1 MCQQRLRMIVG
12 LGNPGDAYAA
22 TRHNSG
28 VMVVDHVADAYT
40 IPFQR
45 KKFDATFGRGVI
57 ERIAVILV
65 KPLAYMNRSGFP
77 VRNIADYFKIS
88 LRDMLVIHDDIDLE
102 FGRLKIKQKG
112 GDGGHKGLKSMIDAF
127 GGRDFTRLRI
137 GIGRGD
143 PNISVT
149 DHVLGSFN
157 AQETEILKQIM
168 ERAQETVVTI
178 LSKGTS
184 EGMNR
189 FNDKRITVKS

>member
-1 MCQQRLRMIVG
+1 MIVG
-12 LGNPGDAYAA
+12 LGNPGDAYAK

-28 VMVVDHVADAYT
+28 FMVVDHIANTYS

-57 ERIAVILV
+57 EGIAVILV

-77 VRNIADYFKIS
+77 VRSIADYFKIS

-137 GIGRGD
+137 GIGRAD

-149 DHVLGSFN
+149 DHVLGAFN